1 LSVINFFTGRESPL
15 RKTYHDFDLEEAQ
28 QSMAQ
33 LKGEPNFLEF
43 IKFRELQREEVIRQ
57 LQTPEVIESVN
68 RHFMLTGKLEG
79 IDEELDFIANLGQ

>member
-1 LSVINFFTGRESPL
+1 MSIINFFNGRGRSL
-15 RKTYHDFDLEEAQ
+15 KKTYHDLDLEEAQ

-43 IKFRELQREEVIRQ
+43 VKFRELQREEVIRQ
-57 LQTPEVIESVN
+57 LQTKDVIESVN